1 MKKFIKLS
9 MILLIVSTIF
19 LTIGCGKSNTNE
31 DDITE
36 VTIWIMPNSLEPI
49 NDLEK
54 VLEGFH
60 KTHPGIRVKITSLD
74 WGAAWVRITTA
85 AVSGDAP
92 DIVQLGTTWVGAIS
106 SMGALSDLS
115 TQVQEVGGPAH
126 FLSSSWRTS
135 GIEGTNQV
143 TAIPWFV
150 DARAMYYRTDVFNRL
165 GLTKK
170 DLATWE
176 SFDKTLQKIKEANI
190 KIDGRKIYPLG
201 IPGKN
206 DWNVVH
212 NLAPWIWNAG
222 GSFLREDNFQKSNL
236 DSDEV
241 AAGLDFYISLVTKGY
256 VTHTCLEKNTSQ
268 VENDFN
274 NGAFAIIFDGSNE
287 LRGLTTSP
295 EQGGASDTYVA
306 KRFDIAPYPEGPKGR
321 FTFVGGSNLTIFKSS
336 KNKKAAWE
344 VIKYLVSKE
353 AQVEYSKRSGFMP
366 SVVEAFEDPYF
377 TEDNR
382 RAVYKEAVKFGRAY
396 PTVPSWGSIEP
407 ILARRFGIMW
417 DYVLES
423 KSEFKMTD
431 LRRLLKLADKEVSSI
446 LERNE

>member
-1 MKKFIKLS
+1 MI
-9 MILLIVSTIF
+9 ILLVSTIF
-19 LTIGCGKSNTNE
+19 LTIGCGKSKPNE
-31 DDITE
+31 SDITE

-54 VLEGFH
+54 VLEGFY
-60 KTHPGIRVKITSLD
+60 KTHPEIRVKITSLD

-106 SMGALSDLS
+106 SMGALHDLTS
-115 TQVQEVGGPAH
+115 QVQELGGSSH
-126 FLSSSWRTS
+126 FLSSSWRTA
-135 GIEGTNQV
+135 GIEGSDKV
-143 TAIPWFV
+143 TSIPWFV
-150 DARAMYYRTDVFNRL
+150 DARAMYYRTDVFNKL
-165 GLTKK
+165 GLTTK
-170 DLATWE
+170 DLATWD
-176 SFDKTLQKIKEANI
+176 SFDKTLQKIKNANL
-190 KIDGRKIYPLG
+190 KIDGKLIQPLG

-222 GSFLREDNFQKSNL
+222 GSFLKEDNYQKSNL
-236 DSDEV
+236 ASDEV
-241 AAGLDFYISLVTKGY
+241 AVGLAYYIGLVTKGY

-274 NGAFAIIFDGSNE
+274 NGEFAIIFDGSNE

-377 TEDNR
+377 VEDNR
-382 RAVYKEAVKFGRAY
+382 RAVYKEAVKYGRAY
-396 PTVPSWGSIEP
+396 PTVPSWGLIEP

-417 DYVLES
+417 DYVLDS
-423 KSEFKMTD
+423 KTNFSAAD
-431 LRRLLKLADKEVSSI
+431 LKKLLILADKEVSSI
-446 LERNE
+446 LDRNE